1 MIFSAHDFPSLNGA
15 TFLSQAAQ
23 VDSLDSLMQERAVLS
38 LVSPCFTMFHP
49 RYHVSRVEVH
59 GVSGNLYG
67 KVLSSSPF
75 GCSYVGGSQHQL
87 FGDETMRPL

>member
-38 LVSPCFTMFHP
+38 LVSPCFTMFNP
-49 RYHVSRVEVH
+49 RYH
-59 GVSGNLYG
+59 GNPCGSSWSFREFIWETAQFIAFLFLCWR
-67 KVLSSSPF
+67 LSTST
-75 GCSYVGGSQHQL
+75 V
-87 FGDETMRPL
+87 DETMRPL